1 MRKIFLLIIFLA
13 SCPFSIVNAQ
23 QLELNKREK
32 RTVQKHKKVIYGT
45 ASYYSDKFIGKK
57 TANGSVFSQKKYTAA
72 CNVLPLGTWVIVTNL
87 KNGKS
92 VKVKTNDRLHPKM
105 KRLLDLS
112 KIAAAQLGYLNKGL
126 ASVKVEVLGGKLN
139 DWDNE
144 INQLKDT
151 VIVQ

>member
-1 MRKIFLLIIFLA
+1 
-13 SCPFSIVNAQ
+13 
-23 QLELNKREK
+23 
-32 RTVQKHKKVIYGT
+32 
-45 ASYYSDKFIGKK
+45 
-57 TANGSVFSQKKYTAA
+57 
-72 CNVLPLGTWVIVTNL
+72 
-87 KNGKS
+87 
-92 VKVKTNDRLHPKM
+92 M